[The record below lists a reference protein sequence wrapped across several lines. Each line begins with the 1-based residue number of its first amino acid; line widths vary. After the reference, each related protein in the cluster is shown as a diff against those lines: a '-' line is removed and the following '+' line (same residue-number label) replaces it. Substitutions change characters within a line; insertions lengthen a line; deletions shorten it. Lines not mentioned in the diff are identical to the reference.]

1 MTQETNRLTQ
11 DTAKPGMKAPARQE
25 GFTLVEVLIALVVL
39 TVGLLGMAALTGSL
53 VSAGALARD
62 RVTATTLAQAK
73 IEEFKNTTISSSS
86 TGSDTD
92 GAFART
98 WTVTNESSPP
108 ANFATVQV
116 TVSWPSGGGTRSV
129 VLRTI
134 SSN

>member
-1 MTQETNRLTQ
+1 MTQKPDHPTQ
-11 DTAKPGMKAPARQE
+11 DLAKPVMKMPCRQE
-25 GFTLVEVLIALVVL
+25 GFTLVEVLIALMVL

-53 VSAGALARD
+53 VSAGALSRD
-62 RVTATTLAQAK
+62 RVAATTLAQAK

-86 TGSDTD
+86 TGSDTQ

-98 WTVTNESSPP
+98 WTVTNGSPT
-108 ANFATVQV
+108 ANTATVVV
-116 TVSWPSGGGTRSV
+116 TVSWPWSGGTRTV